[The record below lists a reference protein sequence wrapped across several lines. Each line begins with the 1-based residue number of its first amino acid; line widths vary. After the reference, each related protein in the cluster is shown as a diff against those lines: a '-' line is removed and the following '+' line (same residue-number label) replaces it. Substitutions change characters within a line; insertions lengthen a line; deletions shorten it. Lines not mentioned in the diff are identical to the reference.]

1 LPEAHV
7 EAPTIGSVVL
17 ASILLKLGGYGLI
30 KFLIPIL
37 PLATLYFRPLVVY
50 LCILGSIYGACM
62 ASIQL
67 DIKKILAYSSVAHM
81 NFAVLGLFS
90 LNINGFSGALV
101 TFVSHAFISAG
112 LFYLVGALYRRFSTR
127 DINRYG
133 GLSNITPVMSFFFMF
148 FIFANMS
155 SPPAL
160 SFVGELFIFMSFF
173 DINNSYGALIFFIIF
188 AIYVLTL
195 LYNIRLYVK
204 VFHGDMREILYK
216 KSVFC
221 EKKILADVTLIEFLI
236 ASFLVFVTILLGLK
250 STLITNLILVDS
262 KIILNLL

>member
-81 NFAVLGLFS
+81 NFAVLGLF
-90 LNINGFSGALV
+90 
-101 TFVSHAFISAG
+101 FIE
-112 LFYLVGALYRRFSTR
+112 Y
-127 DINRYG
+127 
-133 GLSNITPVMSFFFMF
+133 
-148 FIFANMS
+148 
-155 SPPAL
+155 
-160 SFVGELFIFMSFF
+160 
-173 DINNSYGALIFFIIF
+173 
-188 AIYVLTL
+188 
-195 LYNIRLYVK
+195 
-204 VFHGDMREILYK
+204 
-216 KSVFC
+216 
-221 EKKILADVTLIEFLI
+221 
-236 ASFLVFVTILLGLK
+236 
-250 STLITNLILVDS
+250 
-262 KIILNLL
+262 